1 MKFIAIILSIY
12 LTGLTLI
19 PCNDVAIDNSNTS
32 QDTYVSSD
40 HGTDNHTQDLCS
52 PFCTCQCC
60 HIEIISSQ
68 PIDFVF
74 SKIEETRKMPSYFEN
89 ISRDH
94 IHSLLQPPQFNS

>member
-19 PCNDVAIDNSNTS
+19 PCNDVALDADQTAESTHI
-32 QDTYVSSD
+32 SSD
-40 HGTDNHTQDLCS
+40 HDTDNHTQDLCS

-60 HIEIISSQ
+60 HIEIIPSH

-74 SKIEETRKMPSYFEN
+74 SKIEETIKMPSYFEN

-94 IHSLLQPPQFNS
+94 THSLLQPPQFNS